1 MRKTAFWLGIFILTV
16 SFARAQDSGTQ
27 QQLDKLSGQIQDI
40 LAAQELQGK
49 RLDALEKQISDL
61 SDKVNTP
68 AVNTAASAD
77 DLKAL
82 AAQVQE
88 IDRKRQADRDL
99 ILKQIEQISKVTG
112 GGAPASRH
120 PAVNTPASGGN
131 ETAGSSAPATPQ
143 KGYDY
148 KVQAGDTISAI
159 AKAYREQ
166 GVKVSAGQILK
177 ANPKLDP
184 SKIYVGQKIFIPD
197 PNAK

>member
-1 MRKTAFWLGIFILTV
+1 MRKTAFWLGILILTV
-16 SFARAQDSGTQ
+16 SFARAQDAGTQ

-49 RLDALEKQISDL
+49 RLDALEKQINDL
-61 SDKVNTP
+61 SEKVNTP
-68 AVNTAASAD
+68 AVNTSASAD

-99 ILKQIEQISKVTG
+99 ILKQIEQISRVTG
-112 GGAPASRH
+112 GGGPASH
-120 PAVNTPASGGN
+120 HSAANTPASGGDA
-131 ETAGSSAPATPQ
+131 TAGSSAPAAPQ

-159 AKAYREQ
+159 AKAYRAQ